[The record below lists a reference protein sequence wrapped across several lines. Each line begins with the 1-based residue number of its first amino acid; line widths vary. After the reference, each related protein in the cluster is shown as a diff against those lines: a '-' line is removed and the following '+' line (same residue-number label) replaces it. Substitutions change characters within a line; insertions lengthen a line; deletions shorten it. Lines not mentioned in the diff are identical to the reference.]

1 MSTYDK
7 NHYSTVISLQLIKM
21 NEKKYS
27 VFKMDRR
34 SYMWNLERNDMN
46 ELTYKR
52 LTEKEFMVARGKG

>member
-1 MSTYDK
+1 
-7 NHYSTVISLQLIKM
+7 M